1 MNGIAELLESLA
13 AQAHW
18 SLLLVA
24 LLVALTI
31 ISRGA
36 NVAVDGASRVA
47 VSTGLPPAI
56 VGATVVSV
64 GTTLPEVAVS
74 AVASASG
81 DAVLAAGNAIGSV
94 AANSG
99 LIAAVV
105 LFVGRRAT
113 ADRGVRTIAGTA
125 SAAVLVVGIAS
136 ILTDQ
141 LAGTARIPRLL
152 GVGFLLMLPFYLRYV
167 LQHKMEP
174 DPNEGDETGSIAKSI
189 VLTLLALAAVV
200 AASRVLVPV
209 SVELSRRL
217 GIPES
222 VVAATVIAIGTSVPE
237 FATAIAAARQGRSE
251 IGLGTI
257 CGANVLNVLLVTGLA
272 ATISPVGLPADRFF
286 AYATVPFALGLS
298 LLVLVAA
305 KTRSRKFELGLAS
318 VLVAGYA
325 TFVAI
330 GLLAS

>member
-1 MNGIAELLESLA
+1 VNGITELLESLA
-13 AQAHW
+13 SQAHW
-18 SLLLVA
+18 SLLVLALIVA
-24 LLVALTI
+24 LAV

-36 NVAVDGASRVA
+36 TVAVDGASRVA

-56 VGATVVSV
+56 VGATVVSL

-74 AVASASG
+74 AVAAASG
-81 DAVLAAGNAIGSV
+81 DAAVAAGNAIGSV

-105 LFVGRRAT
+105 LFMGQRAT
-113 ADRGVRTIAGTA
+113 ADRGVRTIAATA
-125 SAAVLVVGIAS
+125 SVAVLVVGIAAA
-136 ILTDQ
+136 LTDQ
-141 LAGTARIPRLL
+141 FTGTPRIPRLL
-152 GVGFLLMLPFYLRYV
+152 GLGFLLMLPFYVRYI
-167 LQHKMEP
+167 LQHKMEQDP
-174 DPNEGDETGSIAKSI
+174 DADAESGGLARSIFK
-189 VLTLLALAAVV
+189 TLLALAAVV
-200 AASRVLVPV
+200 AASRILVPV
-209 SVELSRRL
+209 AVELSRRL

-237 FATAIAAARQGRSE
+237 FATAIAAARQGKSE

-286 AYATVPFALGLS
+286 AYGTVPFALGLS
-298 LLVLVAA
+298 LVVLFAGT
-305 KTRSRKFELGLAS
+305 TRNRKLELGLAS
-318 VLVAGYA
+318 FLIAGYA
-325 TFVAI
+325 AFVTI